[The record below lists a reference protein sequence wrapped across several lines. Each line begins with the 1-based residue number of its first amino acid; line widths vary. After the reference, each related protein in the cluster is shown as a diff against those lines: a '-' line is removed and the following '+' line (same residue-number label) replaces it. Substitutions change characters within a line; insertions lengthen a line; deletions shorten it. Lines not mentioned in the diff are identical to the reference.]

1 MSSGK
6 APPAPDYRGAAEATA
21 ESNQAVNAE
30 QTWANRPNI
39 TTPWGSQTWS
49 AASTVD
55 PSTGRPVTQW
65 NQNIQ
70 LSPQQQE
77 ALDSQMAIQNAR
89 SGAAQSLLPG
99 ALGNLGLS
107 FGSSGAPPS
116 MQGVFSGAAPWASG
130 VSPTTSSSG
139 PAFGG
144 SPTVPVAAPS
154 PATGSGSRDWRA
166 AAQGAVLGFQ
176 QPIQI
181 QRQQQLEAQLSNMG
195 VTRGSA
201 AWRNASRD
209 LQDQNARENLL
220 AFGAGQQEASLAG
233 NVNAQQQTITNATQ
247 QQAFQQ
253 QMQAQAFQNQVRQQ
267 QIAESLMGRTQGINE
282 LNALLS
288 GSQIGMPAGFGGA
301 SQAGR
306 ASGVDYTGVAQ
317 NQYGSDLNA
326 ANIANQAAASN
337 TQAGLS
343 LAGTAAMMF
352 MFSDARLKQDIKPL
366 FTLPNGVEICSYRFI
381 GSDKYELG
389 VIAQQVQS
397 VMGDAVAADANG
409 VLKVDY
415 NKVLA

>member
-21 ESNQAVNAE
+21 ESNRAVTTE

-39 TTPWGSQTWS
+39 TTPWGAQTWTPS
-49 AASTVD
+49 STID
-55 PSTGRPVTQW
+55 PSTGNAVTQW
-65 NQNIQ
+65 NQDIQ
-70 LSPQQQE
+70 LSPQQQQ
-77 ALDSQMAIQNAR
+77 ALDSQMAIQAAR

-107 FGSSGAPPS
+107 FGSSSATPS
-116 MQGVFSGAAPWASG
+116 MQGVFSGAAPWSSG
-130 VSPTTSSSG
+130 VAPTTSTASG
-139 PAFGG
+139 PVFGG
-144 SPTVPVAAPS
+144 GPVSPAPA
-154 PATGSGSRDWRA
+154 PATGGGGNDWRA

-176 QPIQI
+176 QPLQI

-201 AWRNASRD
+201 AWRNESRN

-233 NVNAQQQTITNATQ
+233 NINTQRQGVTNATQ

-253 QMQAQAFQNQVRQQ
+253 QMQAQTFQNQTRQQ
-267 QIAESLMGRTQGINE
+267 QIAEALMGRTQGINE

-288 GSQIGMPAGFGGA
+288 GSQIGMPAGMGGA

-306 ASGVDYTGVAQ
+306 AAGVDYTGVAQ
-317 NQYGSDLNA
+317 NEYGAAANA

-337 TQAGLS
+337 TQAGLG
-343 LAGTAAMMF
+343 LAGTAATMML
-352 MFSDARLKQDIKPL
+352 MFSDARLKQDVTPL

-389 VIAQQVQS
+389 VIAQQVRE
-397 VMGDAVAADANG
+397 VMEDAVAADANG
-409 VLKVDY
+409 ILKVDY